1 MGQEVRDQVLLRVD
15 VMLRALPESPVVEA
29 EPAVLRAEFA
39 GAVAAAVPVQAVGEA
54 VAVQDLHG
62 VRGEEPRARP
72 GPDLGAEARSRMTQ
86 SIPAAWSRMPST
98 SPAGPAPRTTT
109 SADSH
114 NVWVV

>member
-29 EPAVLRAEFA
+29 EPAVLRTEFA

-72 GPDLGAEARSRMTQ
+72 GPDLGAGGTFQDDAVDPGGVEQDAEHE
-86 SIPAAWSRMPST
+86 PGG
-98 SPAGPAPRTTT
+98 AGAEDDHIGGLT
-109 SADSH
+109 
-114 NVWVV
+114 